1 MHIIQ
6 VGLMTSKRTQSETAR
21 NRKVISIRHSYVHN
35 LKGVSADIPRNALT
49 VVTGVS
55 GSGKSSLAFD
65 TLYAEGQ
72 RRFAESLSAYARQFL
87 ERMNK
92 PDVESISGL
101 PPAIAIEQR
110 GFSRNPRSTVGTTT
124 EVYDYLRLLYGR
136 IGTVICKCGEIVR
149 KDTPQS
155 AAQRVAEFAEG
166 NRLYITF
173 PILSNSAEK
182 TDERFAK
189 LLRLGYSRT
198 LDVNTLEISDLQDTF
213 ISRENLADKAVLAD
227 RVIVENTSET
237 ISRLTETLESALMHG
252 DGYVTVINITSGE
265 HIFFSSLFEC
275 AKCRIPYI
283 EPEPRLFS
291 FNSPFGACPTC
302 QGFGRSIDFD
312 ENLVIP
318 NKSRSIRNGAIAPFR
333 SSIAAEYQ
341 TLLINSA
348 KEVGISIT
356 IPYSQLTKEQ
366 QYFIWNGG
374 GEGSEYGGVAGFFA
388 ELEKKAS
395 YKMHYRAILAS
406 YRQYTRCPGCGGAR
420 LRTAARSVYVNGK
433 TLPEISAMTIEKAAE
448 FFRIFE
454 PAPAQEAIAGQILKE
469 LRRRLQLLD
478 DIGLGYITLDRLSHT
493 LSGGEAQRIN
503 LATALGSSLVGT
515 LYVLDEPSIG
525 LHSRD
530 TARLVNLLKNLRSMG
545 NTVVVV
551 EHDPEIIAQADYIID
566 IGPNAGEQGGNIVFA
581 GSREELATAKK
592 SLTAQYMRGEKI
604 IEPPSER
611 NSGNGLKITFV
622 KPSARNLDI
631 EKVEIPLGCMTVVTG
646 VSGSGKSTLVYDVIY
661 ANLRKITGL
670 YADSSVGNAEYIDG
684 ASNINFTEMV
694 DQQPIGASSRST
706 PVTYTKS
713 FDAIRELFA
722 ETPEAKHLGW
732 KAGHFSFNVPGGRCE
747 TCEGN
752 GQIMVEMQFL
762 PDISLEC
769 EVCKGTRYRREARK
783 ILYKGKSIIDV
794 LEMTVDEALEFFA
807 LNNRIAQKLQI
818 LADVGLGYL
827 RLGQPASMLSG
838 GEAQRIKLASFLD
851 TDTGG
856 AGLFIFDEPTTGLH
870 LDDIAKL
877 LRCFRKLIEK
887 KHTVL
892 IVEHNLHLIA
902 AADYII
908 DLGPEAGALGGKIVA
923 SGTPE
928 NIADC
933 EASYTGNALRAVLSK
948 KHIESVS
955 KNVAKKNRKN
965 IR

>member
-1 MHIIQ
+1 
-6 VGLMTSKRTQSETAR
+6 MTVKRTQSKIAR
-21 NRKVISIRHSYVHN
+21 TRKVISICHARVHN
-35 LKGVSADIPRNALT
+35 LKGVSVDIPRNALT
-49 VVTGVS
+49 VITGVS

-87 ERMNK
+87 ERMSK
-92 PDVESISGL
+92 PDVESIVGI

-149 KDTPQS
+149 KDSPQS
-155 AAQRVAEFAEG
+155 AARRVAEFAAG
-166 NRLYITF
+166 DKLYITF
-173 PILSNSAEK
+173 PLTPNQAEK
-182 TDERFAK
+182 ADVRCAK
-189 LLRLGYSRT
+189 LLRLGYSRIV
-198 LDVNTLEISDLQDTF
+198 DVNTLGISDLQEVGKLT
-213 ISRENLADKAVLAD
+213 ENNVDAAVLAD
-227 RVIVENTSET
+227 RIIAENTSET

-252 DGYVTVINITSGE
+252 DGYVTVINITTGE
-265 HIFFSSLFEC
+265 RLFFSSLFEC

-302 QGFGRSIDFD
+302 QGFGRSVDFAED
-312 ENLVIP
+312 LVIP
-318 NKSRSIRNGAIAPFR
+318 DKARSIRNGTVAPFR
-333 SSIAAEYQ
+333 SALGTEYQ
-341 TLLINSA
+341 QLLLNAA
-348 KEVGISIT
+348 KEAGIPT
-356 IPYSQLTKEQ
+356 ATPYLQLTKEQ
-366 QYFIWNGG
+366 QEFIWGGDERSGYNG
-374 GEGSEYGGVAGFFA
+374 VLGFFA

-395 YKMHYRAILAS
+395 FKMHYRSMLAS
-406 YRQYTRCPGCGGAR
+406 YRQYTRCPGCGGSR

-433 TLPEISAMTIEKAAE
+433 TLPEISAMTIEQASEFYREYVPAA
-448 FFRIFE
+448 
-454 PAPAQEAIAGQILKE
+454 AQEAIAGQILKE

-478 DIGLGYITLDRLSHT
+478 DIGLGYITPDRLSHT

-530 TARLVNLLKNLRSMG
+530 TERLVNLLKSLRNMG

-566 IGPNAGEQGGNIVFA
+566 IGPKAGEQGGNIVFA
-581 GSREELATAKK
+581 GNMDEFDKSPN
-592 SLTAQYMRGEKI
+592 SLTAQYMRGEKK
-604 IEPPSER
+604 IESSLER
-611 NSGNGLKITFV
+611 NRGNGLKITFNR
-622 KPSARNLDI
+622 PSARNLDI
-631 EKVEIPLGCMTVVTG
+631 KTVEIPLGCIVVVIG
-646 VSGSGKSTLVYDVIY
+646 VSGSGKSTLVHDVIY
-661 ANLRKITGL
+661 ANLRKITGVF
-670 YADSSVGNAEYIDG
+670 AGSSVGNTERIDG
-684 ASNINFTEMV
+684 ASHINFTEMV

-722 ETPEAKHLGW
+722 ETPEAKQLGW

-752 GQIMVEMQFL
+752 GHITVGMQFL

-769 EVCKGTRYRREARK
+769 EACKGTRYRREARK
-783 ILYKGKSIIDV
+783 IIYKGKSIVDV
-794 LEMTVDEALEFFA
+794 LKMTVDEAIEFFTG
-807 LNNRIAQKLQI
+807 NNRITHRLQT

-827 RLGQPASMLSG
+827 QLGQSASMLSG

-851 TDTGG
+851 TDTSGS
-856 AGLFIFDEPTTGLH
+856 GLFIFDEPTTGLH

-877 LRCFRKLIEK
+877 LRCFRKLVDK
-887 KHTVL
+887 KHSVL
-892 IVEHNLHLIA
+892 IVEHNLHVIA
-902 AADYII
+902 AADYVI
-908 DLGPEAGALGGKIVA
+908 DLGPEAGSRGGKIVA

-933 EASYTGNALRAVLSK
+933 EASHTGNALRDILSQK
-948 KHIESVS
+948 YIG
-955 KNVAKKNRKN
+955 KKNKN
-965 IR
+965 GTGKNSRNSSK